1 MEQQHNQSLQDQA
14 YNALRSKIIYAEL
27 KPGTRLSAI
36 GLEKETGIGR
46 TPIRESFVRLREQ
59 ELVETRPKSGT
70 YVSKISMERA
80 ENACFLRE
88 KLERS
93 VLIKCCSAASPEQ
106 KHRLEQILAESE
118 SLDHSETR
126 RFFDLDNLFHETCF
140 EIAGRHMLWDWMK
153 SVNTHFERYNWL
165 RMVSQ
170 DLDWEPIRRQ
180 HRRILEA
187 IKRGD
192 TDAASYLAETHLHL
206 MPEEQGPVI
215 ALHPDYFELSK
226 DSAIKSPPI
235 YVAVKSVLFGA
246 LGGIN
251 SPYFT
256 ATALG
261 RNRGT
266 KLRHRLEEK
275 TGSKS
280 PFLQTAP
287 QLFWWLGFCRSGSVE
302 RGCQPSRQSGSGACR
317 FRHVLSA
324 YKTFS
329 VLVRDGNG
337 ALPSRFKRKGA
348 RSRARPLS
356 R

>member
-1 MEQQHNQSLQDQA
+1 
-14 YNALRSKIIYAEL
+14 
-27 KPGTRLSAI
+27 
-36 GLEKETGIGR
+36 
-46 TPIRESFVRLREQ
+46 
-59 ELVETRPKSGT
+59 
-70 YVSKISMERA
+70 MERA

-93 VLIKCCSAASPEQ
+93 VLIKCCSAVTPEQ

-140 EIAGRHMLWDWMK
+140 EIAGRHMLWGWMK

-226 DSAIKSPPI
+226 DSAI
-235 YVAVKSVLFGA
+235 
-246 LGGIN
+246 
-251 SPYFT
+251 
-256 ATALG
+256 
-261 RNRGT
+261 
-266 KLRHRLEEK
+266 
-275 TGSKS
+275 
-280 PFLQTAP
+280 
-287 QLFWWLGFCRSGSVE
+287 
-302 RGCQPSRQSGSGACR
+302 
-317 FRHVLSA
+317 
-324 YKTFS
+324 
-329 VLVRDGNG
+329 
-337 ALPSRFKRKGA
+337 
-348 RSRARPLS
+348 
-356 R
+356 